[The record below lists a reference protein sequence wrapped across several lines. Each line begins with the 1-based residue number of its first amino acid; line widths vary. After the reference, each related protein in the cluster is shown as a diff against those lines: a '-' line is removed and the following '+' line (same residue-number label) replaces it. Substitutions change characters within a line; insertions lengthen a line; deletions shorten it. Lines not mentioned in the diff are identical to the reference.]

1 MHVQA
6 LDAKTINALANTLA
20 WRYHAPMSVTQDGG
34 TSVTQDSG
42 AVVTRDS
49 GAAVTRDSD
58 TAVTRDSVVTAWREM
73 SACHA
78 AACAA
83 LERELGERHG
93 LGISDFEVLERLAE
107 SAGRKFRAQDLAEAV
122 HLSQSALSRLVDRL
136 ARHGLVERCGCDVDR
151 RGVYVVLTEAGERR
165 HAEAVPTHRDVLARH
180 LPASMLRA
188 AR

>member
-6 LDAKTINALANTLA
+6 VDAKTINALANTLA
-20 WRYHAPMSVTQDGG
+20 ERYDARMSVTQDRDSVAAPDPD
-34 TSVTQDSG
+34 TVVTQDRSS
-42 AVVTRDS
+42 VVTQ
-49 GAAVTRDSD
+49 
-58 TAVTRDSVVTAWREM
+58 DSVVTAWREM

-136 ARHGLVERCGCDVDR
+136 VRHGLVERCGCDVDR

-180 LPASMLRA
+180 LPASMLSA
-188 AR
+188 AQ